1 MVYAGLVDLLGR
13 VFYFA
18 ADLGAYLSI
27 TSRAIMSRLMGTI
40 LVAIAIEM
48 IAAGFKALLP
58 GLA

>member
-1 MVYAGLVDLLGR
+1 MDLLGR